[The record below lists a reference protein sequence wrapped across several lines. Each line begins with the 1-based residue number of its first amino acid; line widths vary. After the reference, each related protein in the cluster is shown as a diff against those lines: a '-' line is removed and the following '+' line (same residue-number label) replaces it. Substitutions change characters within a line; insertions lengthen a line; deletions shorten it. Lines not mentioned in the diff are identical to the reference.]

1 MPIEFTSDESK
12 KVHRDEERYLYLRY
26 IFIAVIGV
34 SGFLGFSFADLRFLV
49 PIVASV
55 ALLGYVEYKRSNLKR
70 QETSE
75 ALPSVQRSERLPDAE
90 IRTPQIPSQTVA
102 PAKKEPSRPEDVLMI
117 VVPLCI
123 ACAIIS
129 IASYQSFLNQLNLSN
144 TTGARLDLS
153 FLVLFAIALFG
164 LLAYVGMLLWKMS
177 RAKAEKAKQSVPSVK
192 EI

>member
-26 IFIAVIGV
+26 IFVAVIGV

-55 ALLGYVEYKRSNLKR
+55 VLLGYVEYKRSNLKR
-70 QETSE
+70 QETS
-75 ALPSVQRSERLPDAE
+75 ATPPVQRSERLPDAE
-90 IRTPQIPSQTVA
+90 TRTPQIPSQTMA
-102 PAKKEPSRPEDVLMI
+102 PAKKEPSKPEDVLMI

-123 ACAIIS
+123 ACAVIS

-177 RAKAEKAKQSVPSVK
+177 RAKAEKAKQSVPPIK
-192 EI
+192 EV